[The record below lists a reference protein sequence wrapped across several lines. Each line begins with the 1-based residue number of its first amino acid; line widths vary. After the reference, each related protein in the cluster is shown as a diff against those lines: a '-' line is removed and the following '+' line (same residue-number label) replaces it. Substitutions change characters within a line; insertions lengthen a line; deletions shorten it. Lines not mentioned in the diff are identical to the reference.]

1 MSAALQRLTML
12 VGEGAKLDVHGCK
25 TVDMASSFG
34 KALLEFIFIV
44 MAAITL
50 LIGVNAG
57 KSKAAGKVLYPATFT
72 CGIAAIAYFAMASGG
87 GWVIAPDCR
96 QLFVARYLDW
106 AITTP
111 LILIDLGV
119 VAGVSKWDILALVL
133 SDVLMVA
140 CGAFGALTVGNV
152 KWVWW
157 FFGMCWFLHIIFAL
171 GKSWAEAAKSR
182 GGESGAV
189 YSKLAGITVIVW
201 FCYPIVWVFA
211 EGFGNFSVTFEVL
224 IYGILDLIAK
234 CVFGLILMSG
244 ASSGYEA
251 I

>member
-1 MSAALQRLTML
+1 
-12 VGEGAKLDVHGCK
+12 
-25 TVDMASSFG
+25 VDMASSFG

-119 VAGVSKWDILALVL
+119 VAGVSKWDILGLCL

-189 YSKLAGITVIVW
+189 YSKLAGLTVIVW
-201 FCYPIVWVFA
+201 FAYPIVWVFA

-224 IYGILDLIAK
+224 IYGVLDLIAK